1 MGCNVI
7 KYGFISIQL
16 SIWSLDS
23 VEIHKMIIYHVIFII
38 GYSLELYNVG
48 VVGDFVVNVYLL
60 YR

>member
-1 MGCNVI
+1 MGYNVI
-7 KYGFISIQL
+7 KYECISIQF
-16 SIWSLDS
+16 SIWRIDS
-23 VEIHKMIIYHVIFII
+23 TEIHKMIIYHVIFII